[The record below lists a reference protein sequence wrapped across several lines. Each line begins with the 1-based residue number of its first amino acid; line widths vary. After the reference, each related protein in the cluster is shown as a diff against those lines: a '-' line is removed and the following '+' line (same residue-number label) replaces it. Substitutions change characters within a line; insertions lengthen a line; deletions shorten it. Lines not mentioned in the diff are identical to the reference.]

1 MAREIPIAKRPETAQ
16 SVRIR
21 DCDTFMCTR
30 YPVVYDTSNT
40 GCNWYHTAVLVAGT
54 IQSRGLRKTCT
65 RYQVCRVPDTWYL
78 VPATWYNSVNEYHLL
93 IACKRG
99 GAVEDRCLMT
109 PRYGCCLLLACEEFA
124 NSSNVMW
131 RVRVPGS

>member
-65 RYQVCRVPDTWYL
+65 RYQVCRVPDTWYQL
-78 VPATWYNSVNEYHLL
+78 PGTWYNSVNEYLL

-99 GAVEDRCLMT
+99 GPVEDRCLMT
-109 PRYGCCLLLACEEFA
+109 PRYGCCLLLACAEFA